1 MYKFIKNTT
10 SKYLIIGVLVALSAA
25 VQAKEITLAF
35 GQTPYDFQPA
45 LDAFSRQHNVTIVT
59 PETTQDLKSELIKRN
74 RKKRLPDIF
83 IAPFDYT
90 ALPNLPLLTLD
101 KSWFNGDMSQSALD
115 LVRVEGG
122 FSSVPLVA
130 GNHLLLFYNK
140 ALVDQPARSWQEL
153 EAQKSSMTSEQKLIA
168 WAYNGMYM
176 FIPFLSAFDALP
188 IQNNEL
194 NLSGSGMIK
203 ALEFYW
209 TLPDRGLAHPECYIS
224 CISEGFGNGEIAYV
238 IDGIWSYKRY
248 SQELGNNLGVAL
260 LPNINNRPMQPYFS
274 AHVLAVVDKT
284 DQDQALVKKLALYLQ
299 SYAVQRTLWQNSKA
313 LPTNGKLL
321 NNIVSAGNAND
332 AAIIAQLESAIP
344 MPNSPYMAVIWE
356 AMSKGFN
363 RYGAD
368 ILNAKEASDLMQ
380 HLAQRT
386 IDRQQSQ

>member
-1 MYKFIKNTT
+1 MYKSIKQAT
-10 SKYLIIGVLVALSAA
+10 SKCLFIGVFLALSASS
-25 VQAKEITLAF
+25 QAKEITLAF

-45 LDAFSRQHNVTIVT
+45 LDEFSQKYDVTIVT
-59 PETTQDLKSELIKRN
+59 PESTQDLKSELIKRS

-101 KSWFNGDMSQSALD
+101 KSWFDGDISQTALD
-115 LVRVEGG
+115 LVRVDGG

-130 GNHLLLFYNK
+130 GNHLLLYYNK
-140 ALVDQPARSWQEL
+140 ALIDQPARSWKEL
-153 EAQKSSMTSEQKLIA
+153 EKQKSVITAGQKLIA
-168 WAYNGMYM
+168 WAYNGMYL

-188 IQNNEL
+188 IQGNKL
-194 NLSGSGMIK
+194 QLSGSGMIK
-203 ALEFYW
+203 SLEFYW

-224 CISEGFGNGEIAYV
+224 CFSEGFGNGEIAYV

-248 SQELGNNLGVAL
+248 SQDLDNDLGVAL
-260 LPNINNRPMQPYFS
+260 LPSINERPMTPYFS
-274 AHVLAVVDKT
+274 AHVLAIVDKA
-284 DQDQALVKKLALYLQ
+284 DQDQELVKKLALHLQ
-299 SYAVQRTLWQNSKA
+299 SYSVQQALWQNSKA
-313 LPTNGKLL
+313 LPTNARLL
-321 NNIVSAGNAND
+321 SSIVRAGNAND

-386 IDRQQSQ
+386 IDRQQNQ